1 MSRDVEMGCSEV
13 VRSRDGDGH
22 DQQPHPLDYGSTMW
36 LGIDVG
42 GTSIKGAIVDLEVGR
57 LTRRAL
63 VEPTPPTAN
72 PDDVAAATR
81 RIAAAMQWTGPVGIA
96 LPGMISGSSLRH
108 APNLCASW
116 EKTEALTWLRA
127 PNGGNAV
134 LINDADAVG
143 LAELVYG
150 EASLDESGLT
160 IVLTFGTGI
169 GSALLHNGNL
179 IADSELGSLSGVDGC
194 FEEVASGRAIS
205 TEALTPVE
213 WARRAQPFFDELQA
227 ILNPSRWV
235 VGGGLSDDFEKF
247 SSKLELS
254 KPISV
259 ARNGMHAGIV
269 GAAVAARG
277 TSQGTGDLKRRLA
290 ISGGPRAVAAGGA
303 SEGTGDPA
311 AP

>member
-1 MSRDVEMGCSEV
+1 MSRDIEMEYSED
-13 VRSRDGDGH
+13 VRNRRGDGH
-22 DQQPHPLDYGSTMW
+22 GRLSHLADGDATVW

-57 LTRRAL
+57 VTRQVLTER
-63 VEPTPPTAN
+63 TPPTAT
-72 PDDVAAATR
+72 PGDVAAATR

-116 EKTEALTWLRA
+116 EQADALSWLRA

-143 LAELVYG
+143 LAELIYG
-150 EASLDESGLT
+150 DTSLNGSGLT

-169 GSALLHNGNL
+169 GSALLYNGNL
-179 IADSELGSLSGVDGC
+179 IADSELGGLTGVGGR

-205 TEALTPVE
+205 TEVLTPVE
-213 WARRAQPFFDELQA
+213 WAGRAQPFFDELQA

-235 VGGGLSDDFEKF
+235 VGGGLSDDFERF
-247 SSKLELS
+247 SSKLELA

-259 ARNGMHAGIV
+259 ARGGIHAGIV
-269 GAAVAARG
+269 GAAVAACG
-277 TSQGTGDLKRRLA
+277 
-290 ISGGPRAVAAGGA
+290 AGRDA
-303 SEGTGDPA
+303 RNSSTP
-311 AP
+311 

>member
-1 MSRDVEMGCSEV
+1 MSRDVEMEYSED
-13 VRSRDGDGH
+13 VRNRDGDGH
-22 DQQPHPLDYGSTMW
+22 DQQPHPPDDDATMW

-57 LTRRAL
+57 LTRQVF
-63 VEPTPPTAN
+63 VEPTPPTAT
-72 PDDVAAATR
+72 PGDVAAATR

-116 EKTEALTWLRA
+116 EQAEALTWLRA

-143 LAELVYG
+143 LAELIYG

-169 GSALLHNGNL
+169 GSALLYNGNL
-179 IADSELGSLSGVDGC
+179 IADSELGGLTGVEGR

-213 WARRAQPFFDELQA
+213 WARRAQPFFGELQA

-259 ARNGMHAGIV
+259 ARSGMHAGIV
-269 GAAVAARG
+269 GAAVAC
-277 TSQGTGDLKRRLA
+277 GTGL
-290 ISGGPRAVAAGGA
+290 GAGN
-303 SEGTGDPA
+303 SSTP
-311 AP
+311 

>member
-1 MSRDVEMGCSEV
+1 MSRDIEMGCSEV

-235 VGGGLSDDFEKF
+235 VGGGLSDDFEQF

-277 TSQGTGDLKRRLA
+277 TSQGTGD
-290 ISGGPRAVAAGGA
+290 
-303 SEGTGDPA
+303 PA
-311 AP
+311 TP

>member
-1 MSRDVEMGCSEV
+1 MSRDAETDDSGD
-13 VRSRDGDGH
+13 VRSRDGGGLDRR
-22 DQQPHPLDYGSTMW
+22 PHPPGDASVR

-42 GTSIKGAIVDLEVGR
+42 GTSIKGSIVDVEAGR
-57 LTRRAL
+57 LTRHVL
-63 VEPTPPTAN
+63 VEPTPPTAT
-72 PDDVAAATR
+72 PGDVAAATR

-116 EKTEALTWLRA
+116 EQADALSWLRA

-150 EASLDESGLT
+150 GAGLDDSGLT

-169 GSALLHNGNL
+169 GSALLHNGSL
-179 IADSELGSLSGVDGC
+179 ISDSELGGLSGVAGR
-194 FEEVASGRAIS
+194 FEEVASGRVIS

-213 WARRAQPFFDELQA
+213 WAGRAQPFFDELQA

-235 VGGGLSDDFEKF
+235 VGGGLSDDFERF
-247 SSKLELS
+247 LSKLELS
-254 KPISV
+254 RPISV
-259 ARNGMHAGIV
+259 ARGGMHAGIV
-269 GAAVAARG
+269 GAAVAC
-277 TSQGTGDLKRRLA
+277 GTGL
-290 ISGGPRAVAAGGA
+290 GAGN
-303 SEGTGDPA
+303 SSSP
-311 AP
+311 